1 MASWRKL
8 TLPVM
13 ADHLLLLEHPCLHL
27 GFPRALVALAVVVL
41 AEQLMEL
48 AGLALAEQLMVV

>member
-1 MASWRKL
+1 
-8 TLPVM
+8 
-13 ADHLLLLEHPCLHL
+13 L